1 MNTFE
6 SYQSAIVN
14 KKHNQVSRVLML
26 FVAVALLCSFAI
38 SALPQT
44 VQSAKAIEISSITA
58 SPNSEDGREIL
69 GATPTRMSW
78 RAQADAST
86 DVSSIQIKVPGVKID
101 PEMVKVTLLD
111 DLTRLDIDSTTTAI
125 SDDTIAV
132 DFKQNV
138 PGGSSFLIEIY
149 ELSFPAYG
157 GQITVESAFN
167 ASDGSHN
174 DLGKFSKP
182 IDVKAVGLS
191 QQISTWLNS
200 QAWVQAWNSN
210 TFLNL
215 FLNPAIFITSVP
227 VVFKGWLTALAIVV
241 LAFPAAIP
249 IGFILALMRMSKI
262 AVIRVL
268 ASTYVNIIRGTPMF
282 LQIYIAFFGL
292 PLLGLQVDNF
302 ILGCLVMAFNS
313 CAYLCEIFRAGI
325 QSIQKGQF
333 EAARSLGMNA
343 AQTMIFIIVP
353 QAVKRVIPTMTNELI
368 LLYKDTSL
376 LASVGIMESVMYAKT
391 ITAATGNIT
400 PYIVAAAFYLIVT
413 LPMSRITRKMEES
426 TFTKRHRKHRSNSD
440 STDDEDTPRK
450 KGSWQP
456 TVDYEKDVLAIKT
469 ADL

>member
-1 MNTFE
+1 MNTKELLGAMQKSLIALLILIACSLAISFV
-6 SYQSAIVN
+6 SPLQSA
-14 KKHNQVSRVLML
+14 
-26 FVAVALLCSFAI
+26 
-38 SALPQT
+38 SALEVT
-44 VQSAKAIEISSITA
+44 SITA
-58 SPNSEDGREIL
+58 APNSEDGREIL
-69 GATPTRMSW
+69 GSVPTRMSL
-78 RAQADAST
+78 RASADNQEEIT
-86 DVSSIQIKVPGVKID
+86 SITIRVPEVALDREMAKTTVLDGVK
-101 PEMVKVTLLD
+101 
-111 DLTRLDIDSTTTAI
+111 RLDISAEVI
-125 SDDTIAV
+125 SLDKNTLQFNFDTP
-132 DFKQNV
+132 V
-138 PGGSSFLIEIY
+138 PPTSNFLLEIY
-149 ELSFPAYG
+149 EVAFPGDG
-157 GQITVESAFN
+157 GAIPVQFSYETIQ
-167 ASDGSHN
+167 GSK
-174 DLGKFSKP
+174 DFTEYEKP
-182 IDVKAVGLS
+182 IQVTPVSLS
-191 QQISTWLNS
+191 QQIASWLNS
-200 QAWVQAWNSN
+200 QGWVQAWNSN

-215 FLNPAIFITSVP
+215 FLNPAIFVTSAP

-249 IGFILALMRMSKI
+249 IGFLLALMRMSKI
-262 AVIRVL
+262 WLVKVL

-302 ILGCLVMAFNS
+302 VLGCFVMAFNS
-313 CAYLCEIFRAGI
+313 SAYLCEIFRAGI

-333 EAARSLGMNA
+333 EAARSLGMNS

-400 PYIVAAAFYLIVT
+400 PYIVAAGFYLIVT

-426 TFTKRHRKHRSNSD
+426 TFAKSAKRKAQRKK
-440 STDDEDTPRK
+440 EDTNDDSDDDDDTTHHNK

-456 TVDYEKDVLAIKT
+456 TVDHEKDVLAIKT